1 MNDFAHPAAHA
12 KLPVSECDNLRHL
25 NVVRHLANALAN
37 RLSAAERIRAWFIG
51 SISADVE
58 AKRDPERALYA
69 LRAAAHAANRLAKDV
84 TDESKAELAYQ
95 IKNVCLSALV
105 RSNRVTVNHVDSC
118 GCTSLDILLSPRSR
132 LHTFLE
138 KLQPDAAMIVRS
150 QLGIIPI
157 TASLSDHLPHVLLET
172 LKNFPTNRR
181 FAA

>member
-1 MNDFAHPAAHA
+1 MNDCGHLTTPTT
-12 KLPVSECDNLRHL
+12 LPVSQSDILRHL
-25 NVVRHLANALAN
+25 NIVRQLANALAN

-69 LRAAAHAANRLAKDV
+69 LRAAAHAANWLAKDV
-84 TDESKAELAYQ
+84 IGESKADLAYQ
-95 IKNVCLSALV
+95 IKNVCLSVLI
-105 RSNRVTVNHVDSC
+105 RSNRVTVNEVDSY
-118 GCTSLDILLSPRSR
+118 GCISLDILLSPQSR

-138 KLQPDAAMIVRS
+138 KLQPDAAAIVRS
-150 QLGIIPI
+150 QLEIIPI
-157 TASLSDHLPHVLLET
+157 TISLSDHLPHVQLET